1 MVILKKINPDDIPDF
16 DILCAGFPCQTFSI
30 AGKKAGFNDKTK
42 GNLFYDILKII
53 DKKNPNTLMLEN
65 VKNLQTINKG
75 KVFKTIINELEKRN
89 YKISYKLI
97 DSKYYG
103 SPQSRQRVFII
114 CNKNKLY
121 NFKDI
126 KNSIVPVSKIIDKTD
141 TRNFDYK
148 TKYKLKSCDG
158 KGIMKYKL
166 INKNTGKGGR
176 QGERVYK
183 TNSYGPTICASSGG
197 PGAKTGLYEVGKNI
211 RTLNVKE
218 TLAMFGFKK
227 SFKYNS
233 LDNKNKM
240 LFFLGNSIVV
250 NVLNQLIK
258 DLEQIL

>member
-1 MVILKKINPDDIPDF
+1 
-16 DILCAGFPCQTFSI
+16 
-30 AGKKAGFNDKTK
+30 
-42 GNLFYDILKII
+42 
-53 DKKNPNTLMLEN
+53 
-65 VKNLQTINKG
+65 
-75 KVFKTIINELEKRN
+75 
-89 YKISYKLI
+89 
-97 DSKYYG
+97 
-103 SPQSRQRVFII
+103 
-114 CNKNKLY
+114 
-121 NFKDI
+121 
-126 KNSIVPVSKIIDKTD
+126 
-141 TRNFDYK
+141 
-148 TKYKLKSCDG
+148 
-158 KGIMKYKL
+158 MKYKL